1 MAKEFLHKEGLTK
14 LVENIKAWSKGVF
27 LGKDATI
34 TKSSGTNKGVSVSI
48 QGSVS
53 EPSVS
58 VSVTTG
64 GVSGNNS
71 GIVSGVEVKTY
82 VDENAA
88 TKDTFKAAT
97 SSSNAVNGLVPA
109 PSSANA
115 TKFLRGDG
123 TWAFPKEVDVSNSS
137 ATLAWDSAVVL
148 ATVNGTGI
156 TAKLP
161 KNPQRTYLTGE
172 GLYESTANTFAVKAA
187 TSSSI
192 GGLKTGY
199 AQNGKRYPVHIDIN
213 NDAYVEVPW
222 SADGG
227 NAAHVGG
234 KDVVALQD
242 FMFKGDTPRYIPI
255 DTDLDTLYGYNK
267 CGCWNSYDNVE
278 YPNCPEMNFGLLV
291 LRINTSYFAQLLL
304 PFDTGSATDVIR
316 YRSQYYDGKGIKW
329 NAWRKI
335 ARDEDLTQLISRIE
349 SGEIVAGNA
358 LCSARYTDR
367 SNENGYILVRLNN
380 ITAEYM
386 MSISVKIYDQ
396 YYYREFVFTGY
407 AYRDV
412 NTWYVPKCVLQCSID
427 SDTFGHQLTV
437 HVGGT
442 VSDGLWLAVK
452 RYGYVSVDVS
462 FNTAG
467 FQPDI
472 ITSKDAFT
480 ISSVS
485 TLPSDAL
492 ALTAVTTTYTDT
504 DIVPISASNKG
515 VSVALG
521 GTVGAPTVSVT
532 TTTGGVSAANSGVV
546 SGAEVKDYLE
556 TYTAPRATT
565 ADSANAIG
573 GKGLNDLVQGGGTI
587 KFIKVVTSLPAS
599 PSNDT
604 LYLIKQ

>member
-14 LVENIKAWSKGVF
+14 LVENIKAWCKGAF

-64 GVSGNNS
+64 GVSKNNS

-123 TWAFPKEVDVSNSS
+123 TWATSPLATNDTDGLMS
-137 ATLAWDSAVVL
+137 ATDKVTLDQSVAMVTPMTGDDGSCVLEVERNDGTYLEFPVPKVGSAKEADNALNLGGTPLRKIHEYVSYNDKLFGDTEGWYRIVRSVNNSANPKSLILFLARHFANDSPESYVFSISNTMGDYFSITQLSGVASVRLIDKIRVVNSASTTDYIYVDIHINPSSGKQNRVYWGVVGDAVTYNANEVVFNPEL
-148 ATVNGTGI
+148 TGANVELETVNGFKTNGYI
-156 TAKLP
+156 
-161 KNPQRTYLTGE
+161 YE
-172 GLYESTANTFAVKAA
+172 G
-187 TSSSI
+187 SSSLSEKYAGKSDLNEVAFKKDLNNLIFNSNTNQLPI
-192 GGLKTGY
+192 GADLNDYTVVKGKAGLWR
-199 AQNGKRYPVHIDIN
+199 AQDNTNYT
-213 NDAYVEVPW
+213 
-222 SADGG
+222 
-227 NAAHVGG
+227 NA
-234 KDVVALQD
+234 
-242 FMFKGDTPRYIPI
+242 PI
-255 DTDLDTLYGYNK
+255 A
-267 CGCWNSYDNVE
+267 
-278 YPNCPEMNFGLLV
+278 NFGLAVIKL
-291 LRINTSYFAQLLL
+291 NSNYSAQILMPMDPL
-304 PFDTGSATDVIR
+304 
-316 YRSQYYDGKGIKW
+316 GKGI
-329 NAWRKI
+329 
-335 ARDEDLTQLISRIE
+335 
-349 SGEIVAGNA
+349 
-358 LCSARYTDR
+358 
-367 SNENGYILVRLNN
+367 
-380 ITAEYM
+380 
-386 MSISVKIYDQ
+386 
-396 YYYREFVFTGY
+396 YYR
-407 AYRDV
+407 
-412 NTWYVPKCVLQCSID
+412 
-427 SDTFGHQLTV
+427 
-437 HVGGT
+437 
-442 VSDGLWLAVK
+442 
-452 RYGYVSVDVS
+452 
-462 FNTAG
+462 
-467 FQPDI
+467 
-472 ITSKDAFT
+472 
-480 ISSVS
+480 S
-485 TLPSDAL
+485 TYWAPENPDAL
-492 ALTAVTTTYTDT
+492 SAWKLIPFATNVISA
-504 DIVPISASNKG
+504 SASNKG
-515 VSVALG
+515 VSVVLG